1 VSRPLVI
8 AHRGAAGY
16 EVENS
21 LAAFR
26 LAADQGADAVEL
38 DIHSTADGALVV
50 HHGETIGEHH
60 IAHTTLAEVREHPL
74 ANGEPIPT
82 LAEALDVIVPGM
94 IAYVEIKFV
103 HYDFDERLFEAIER
117 SPGPDR
123 VALHAFD
130 HRIIRRMGSKR
141 PFIRRGVLS
150 ASYPVYPVRT
160 LEDADATILWQ
171 HHHYVDEALVRSLHA
186 ASMTVNVWTVNDP
199 AEIRRFLL
207 LGVDGICTDYPDRAR
222 TALATHPA

>member
-1 VSRPLVI
+1 MSRPLII

-26 LAADQGADAVEL
+26 AARDLGADAVEL
-38 DIHSTADGALVV
+38 DIHATADGALVV
-50 HHGETIGEHH
+50 HHGETIADHQ
-60 IAHTTLAEVREHPL
+60 IAHCSLAEVREHPL
-74 ANGEPIPT
+74 ANGEPVPT
-82 LAEALDVIVPGM
+82 LAEALAVILPTM
-94 IAYVEIKFV
+94 IAYVEIKSLAPAR
-103 HYDFDERLFEAIER
+103 DERLFEAIER
-117 SPGPDR
+117 TGHKDR

-130 HRIIRRMGSKR
+130 HRVIHRMGEKR

-171 HHHYVDEALVRSLHA
+171 HRQHVDEALAAALHGA
-186 ASMTVNVWTVNDP
+186 GMQLFVWTVNDP
-199 AEIRRFLL
+199 AEVRRFMA
-207 LGVDGICTDYPDRAR
+207 LGVDGICTDFPDVARAAFA
-222 TALATHPA
+222 ALPA